1 MIIDQFLNLLEAQ
14 AASSLAIRAGAP
26 PQLDRRGTKFALS
39 MPNLDVETFTMILE
53 EVTTHDERFLL
64 TSTSSLE
71 LEYRSADGKRFNVTI
86 VGAGAETRL
95 TFKPVTA
102 GAAATKPERSMPPS
116 SPPAPATR
124 APATTTRAPAAI
136 VPEPANVRAATDT
149 NTIARILA
157 RAQFEAA
164 SDVLIPAGYP
174 TRLRVGGVLVELEQR
189 VDAAELAEYFEA
201 PLLPAARAQL
211 AQRGSVDFA
220 LVAEGSR
227 WRANLFRTH
236 RGLSVALRPIR
247 TDVPNL
253 ADLQLPADFAELTQ
267 YRTGL
272 VLLTGMAGSG
282 KSTTVAAL
290 IEHIN
295 RTAAKHIITLED
307 PIEYEYAPSRALI
320 QQREIGRDVDDFST
334 GLRAALRESPDVILL
349 GEMRDH
355 ETISAALTAAETGH
369 LVLGTL
375 HAGSAA
381 MAIDRVVDVFPEH
394 QQAQVRVQ
402 LAAVLRAV
410 VTQVLLPSTR
420 PPARL
425 VAYEKLLVTTAVA
438 AKIRELR
445 GHQIQS
451 EIQKGRADGMVSFE
465 LSLSRLVRTGRVE
478 MDVAIALASDRKLLA
493 ELVGV
498 S

>member
-1 MIIDQFLNLLEAQ
+1 MIIDQFLALAEAQ
-14 AASSLAIRAGAP
+14 GASALTIRAGAP
-26 PQLDRRGTKFALS
+26 PQLDRRGSKFALS
-39 MPNLDVETFTMILE
+39 MPSLDVETFTMILE
-53 EVTTHDERFLL
+53 EVTTVEQRELL
-64 TSTSSLE
+64 TTGDGLE
-71 LEYRSADGKRFNVTI
+71 LEYRSADGKRFSVTI
-86 VGAGAETRL
+86 AGAGADARL
-95 TFKPVTA
+95 TFKP
-102 GAAATKPERSMPPS
+102 ATGPVASKPAPS
-116 SPPAPATR
+116 SPAPAT
-124 APATTTRAPAAI
+124 AHAATAHAAREPAAAPR
-136 VPEPANVRAATDT
+136 VATDSA
-149 NTIARILA
+149 TITRILA
-157 RAQFEAA
+157 RAQIEAA
-164 SDVLIPAGYP
+164 SDVLMPAGLP
-174 TRLRVGGVLVELEQR
+174 ARLRQGGALVELEQS
-189 VDAAELAEYFEA
+189 VDAEELAAYFEA
-201 PLLPAARAQL
+201 PLSAAARAQL
-211 AQRGSVDFA
+211 ELRGSIDLA

-227 WRANLFRTH
+227 WRANIFRTH
-236 RGLSVALRPIR
+236 RGLSIALRPIR

-253 ADLQLPADFAELTQ
+253 VDLHLPADFAELTD

-272 VLLTGMAGSG
+272 VLVTGMAGAG

-290 IEHIN
+290 VEHVN

-307 PIEYEYAPSRALI
+307 PIEYEFTSARALV
-320 QQREIGRDVDDFST
+320 QQREIGRDVIDFST

-355 ETISAALTAAETGH
+355 ETIAAALTAAETGH

-381 MAIDRVVDVFPEH
+381 MAIDRIVDVFPEH

-420 PPARL
+420 PPARW

-451 EIQKGRADGMVSFE
+451 EIQKGRAEGMVSFE

-478 MDVAIALASDRKLLA
+478 MDVALTLASDRKLLA
-493 ELVGV
+493 ELVGGA
-498 S
+498 